1 MICVERLR
9 PLNDFVF
16 KKLFGEEDVL
26 DNLIAFLNA
35 VLDRKWIERLVGVEI
50 VDNKEL
56 LKEGSDVEFV
66 TKITKL
72 TLEEVKEIKK
82 ILNL

>member
-1 MICVERLR
+1 M
-9 PLNDFVF
+9 
-16 KKLFGEEDVL
+16 
-26 DNLIAFLNA
+26 
-35 VLDRKWIERLVGVEI
+35 VGVEI